1 MIVEWPTLFA
11 IYKDIIG
18 SAVGA
23 GAVMVPIY
31 IFGFRQTLEAKDALI
46 ERLRQEN
53 TSLEKDRV
61 SEIIQEK
68 NVLIADLRERANE
81 KAEMDRAM
89 GILSISMGGMSK
101 QIEGQSEQIRMA
113 TAALDDRVR
122 REQLLGS
129 LYGMKMF
136 LQALNVWQESMTI
149 DKPLDTRTRRLN
161 DKMRVLFSAYRDRI
175 DTLQSGR
182 LLTIEEARI
191 MMSPFDQQ
199 EPSAP

>member
-89 GILSISMGGMSK
+89 GILSISMGGVSK

-191 MMSPFDQQ
+191 MMSPFGQQ